1 MNKGSEKKNAD
12 TEPKQ
17 KKPRDKKKLLKVIV
31 VILLV
36 LTAIYNFV
44 VYTSIPAIKNLRD
57 AYIETA
63 MSTMTHQWLAQW
75 VFPESII
82 DEVMDKVRAERA
94 AQVGIE
100 SKWNENKEEKS
111 K

>member
-17 KKPRDKKKLLKVIV
+17 KKPRDKKKLLKEKVA
-31 VILLV
+31 ILLV

-63 MSTMTHQWLAQW
+63 MSTMTHQWIAQW
-75 VFPESII
+75 MITERII
-82 DEVMDKVRAERA
+82 VEVMDKDRAGRA

-100 SKWNENKEEKS
+100 SK
-111 K
+111 

>member
-17 KKPRDKKKLLKVIV
+17 KKTRDKKKLLKVIV
-31 VILLV
+31 AILLV

-57 AYIETA
+57 AYIDHDSPVA
-63 MSTMTHQWLAQW
+63 CS
-75 VFPESII
+75 
-82 DEVMDKVRAERA
+82 
-94 AQVGIE
+94 VGVPGE
-100 SKWNENKEEKS
+100 HNR
-111 K
+111 

>member
-1 MNKGSEKKNAD
+1 MFQIKIFSSRSTKGHLNKGSEKKNAD

-31 VILLV
+31 AILLV

-57 AYIETA
+57 A
-63 MSTMTHQWLAQW
+63 
-75 VFPESII
+75 
-82 DEVMDKVRAERA
+82 
-94 AQVGIE
+94 
-100 SKWNENKEEKS
+100 
-111 K
+111 

>member
-1 MNKGSEKKNAD
+1 M
-12 TEPKQ
+12 
-17 KKPRDKKKLLKVIV
+17 
-31 VILLV
+31 

-44 VYTSIPAIKNLRD
+44 VYTSVPAIKNLRD
-57 AYIETA
+57 AYIEPA

-94 AQVGIE
+94 AQIGIE
-100 SKWNENKEEKS
+100 SKWNEDKEEKS
-111 K
+111 KETIYDMFDELDEASFEAYLKEN